1 MKRELYAGFVGATVE
16 TKAQLTDRIFDAVK
30 QINVSIVLGV
40 SRNRHA
46 LPKLGKLARA
56 PNRFGSF
63 VACPTIGSGQDKHK
77 HCRWIIAA

>member
-40 SRNRHA
+40 LRNRHA
-46 LPKLGKLARA
+46 LPKLRKLARA

-77 HCRWIIAA
+77 HCRWVIAA